1 MLGMGKTNELFN
13 KWWNTNNGK
22 ENCPKRVSNKN
33 EVKKMERLEEIK
45 ERKLELRDEIE
56 GLDDLDKVEELEKEV
71 DALNEEEEQINEV
84 QEEQEV
90 VEALEENDVE
100 TKSKLVSIEKKEVEV
115 KMETRNT
122 KEYIDAYAE
131 YIKTGRDEEV
141 RALLT
146 ENATSGTIAVP
157 ELVLDEVKTAWD
169 NNELLSL
176 VRRMNVRGNLKVQF
190 EISGTDAVVH
200 TEGAYAVDEEE
211 LVEGI
216 ASVDAVSIKKW
227 VSISDEVYNMRG
239 EEFLRYIYDELTYRI
254 AKKAADLLV
263 AKIVALST
271 SASSSAPSIAKVTA
285 APAVGT
291 IASAIANLSDD
302 AANPTIV
309 MNKLTWA
316 AFKAAQYANGY
327 GVDPFEGLR
336 VVFNNTLPA
345 YSAANANACYAIV
358 GDFGYGAIANFPNGE
373 DIEIKLDTLSKKK
386 EDLIEILGR
395 EYIGLGVVAD
405 KAFVQVCKPASV

>member
-1 MLGMGKTNELFN
+1 
-13 KWWNTNNGK
+13 
-22 ENCPKRVSNKN
+22 
-33 EVKKMERLEEIK
+33 MERLEEIEK
-45 ERKLELRDEIE
+45 RKLELRDEIE
-56 GLDDLDKVEELEKEV
+56 GLEDLDKVEEINEEI
-71 DALNEEEEQINEV
+71 DALNEEVEQINETQE
-84 QEEQEV
+84 QEEVAETLETQPEV
-90 VEALEENDVE
+90 KARAKEVSMELKKEEN
-100 TKSKLVSIEKKEVEV
+100 

-131 YIKTGRDEEV
+131 YVKTGKDEEV
-141 RALLT
+141 RSLLT
-146 ENATSGTIAVP
+146 ENVSGDIAVP
-157 ELVLDEVKTAWD
+157 DFVLDEVKTAWD

-190 EISGTDAVVH
+190 EISGSDAAVH

-216 ASVDAVSIKKW
+216 AELKPVSIKKW
-227 VSISDEVYNMRG
+227 ISISDEVMDMRG

-254 AKKAADLLV
+254 AKKAADTLIS
-263 AKIVALST
+263 KITTLST
-271 SASSSAPSIAKVTA
+271 SASSTAPSVGKVTA

-291 IASAIANLSDD
+291 IASAIAALSDE
-302 AANPTIV
+302 ASNPTIV

-316 AFKAAQYANGY
+316 AFKQAQYANNY
-327 GVDPFEGLR
+327 GVDPFEGLK

-358 GDFGYGAIANFPNGE
+358 GDFGHGAIANFPNGE

-386 EDLIEILGR
+386 EDLVEILGR
-395 EYIGLGVVAD
+395 EYIGLGVVAC
-405 KAFVQVCKPASV
+405 KAFVQVCKPESV

>member
-1 MLGMGKTNELFN
+1 
-13 KWWNTNNGK
+13 
-22 ENCPKRVSNKN
+22 
-33 EVKKMERLEEIK
+33 MERLEEIEK
-45 ERKLELRDEIE
+45 RKLELRDEIE
-56 GLDDLDKVEELEKEV
+56 GLEDLDKVEEINNEI
-71 DALNEEEEQINEV
+71 DALNEEVEQINESQK
-84 QEEQEV
+84 QEEV
-90 VEALEENDVE
+90 VEALEDNDLE
-100 TKSKLVSIEKKEVEV
+100 TKSKLVSIEEKKEDLI
-115 KMETRNT
+115 METRNS
-122 KEYIDAYAE
+122 KEYINAFAE
-131 YIKTGRDEEV
+131 YVKTGKDEEV

-146 ENATSGTIAVP
+146 ENATNGTIAVP
-157 ELVLDEVKTAWD
+157 DFVLDEVKTAWD

-216 ASVDAVSIKKW
+216 VELVPVSIKKW
-227 VSISDEVYNMRG
+227 VSISDEVMDMRG

-263 AKIVALST
+263 AKIVALDT
-271 SASSSAPSIAKVTA
+271 TATTNAPSIAKVTA

-291 IASAIANLSDD
+291 IATAIGNLSDE
-302 AANPTIV
+302 AANPVIV
-309 MNKLTWA
+309 MNKLTYA
-316 AFKAAQYANGY
+316 AFKNAAYANGY

-336 VVFNNTLPA
+336 VVFNNSLPA
-345 YSAANANACYAIV
+345 YSAASANACYAVV
-358 GDFGYGAIANFPNGE
+358 GDFGHGAIANFPNGE

-386 EDLIEILGR
+386 EDLVEILGR

-405 KAFVQVCKPASV
+405 KAFCQVAKPESV

>member
-1 MLGMGKTNELFN
+1 
-13 KWWNTNNGK
+13 
-22 ENCPKRVSNKN
+22 
-33 EVKKMERLEEIK
+33 MERLEEI
-45 ERKLELRDEIE
+45 EQRKLEIRDEVAALE
-56 GLDDLDKVEELEKEV
+56 EADDLEKVEELEEKVEELNKEV
-71 DALNEEEEQINEV
+71 EALDEEVEQINEV
-84 QEEQEV
+84 QESEEIA
-90 VEALEENDVE
+90 EALENNDIE
-100 TKSKLVSIEKKEVEV
+100 AKSKLVSIEKKEER
-115 KMETRNT
+115 KMETRNS

-131 YIKTGRDEEV
+131 YIKTGKDEEV

-146 ENATSGTIAVP
+146 ENVSGSIAVP
-157 ELVLDEVKTAWD
+157 DFVLDEVKTAWD

-176 VRRMNVRGNLKVQF
+176 VRRMEVKGNLKVNF
-190 EISGTDAVVH
+190 EISGSGAVVH

-216 ASVDAVSIKKW
+216 VELTPVSIKKW
-227 VSISDEVYNMRG
+227 VAISDEVYDMRG

-254 AKKAADLLV
+254 AKKAADTLI

-271 SASSSAPSIAKVTA
+271 SASTSAPSIAKVTA

-291 IASAIANLSDD
+291 IAAAVAALSDE

-316 AFKAAQYANGY
+316 NFKQAQYANGY

-345 YSAANANACYAIV
+345 YSAASANACYAIV
-358 GDFGYGAIANFPNGE
+358 GDFGHGAIANFPNGE
-373 DIEIKLDTLSKKK
+373 DIEIKLDTLSRKK

>member
-1 MLGMGKTNELFN
+1 
-13 KWWNTNNGK
+13 
-22 ENCPKRVSNKN
+22 
-33 EVKKMERLEEIK
+33 
-45 ERKLELRDEIE
+45 
-56 GLDDLDKVEELEKEV
+56 
-71 DALNEEEEQINEV
+71 
-84 QEEQEV
+84 
-90 VEALEENDVE
+90 
-100 TKSKLVSIEKKEVEV
+100 
-115 KMETRNT
+115 METRNT
-122 KEYIDAYAE
+122 PEYIEAYAR
-131 YIKTGRDEEV
+131 YIKTGKDEEV

-146 ENATSGTIAVP
+146 ENVSGSIAVP

-190 EISGTDAVVH
+190 EISGTDAAVH
-200 TEGAYAVDEEE
+200 TEGAYAVNEEE

-216 ASVDAVSIKKW
+216 AELVPASIKKW
-227 VSISDEVYNMRG
+227 VSISDEVMDMRG

-263 AKIVALST
+263 AKIVTLTT
-271 SASSSAPSIAKVTA
+271 SASTSAPSIAKVTA

-291 IASAIANLSDD
+291 IAAAIAALSDD

-316 AFKAAQYANGY
+316 EFKRVQYANGFN
-327 GVDPFEGLR
+327 VDPFEGLR
-336 VVFNNTLPA
+336 VVFNNSLPA

-386 EDLIEILGR
+386 EDLVEILGR
-395 EYIGLGVVAD
+395 EYVALGVVAC
-405 KAFVQVCKPASV
+405 KAFTQVCKPESV

>member
-1 MLGMGKTNELFN
+1 M
-13 KWWNTNNGK
+13 
-22 ENCPKRVSNKN
+22 S
-33 EVKKMERLEEIK
+33 RLEEIE
-45 ERKLELRDEIE
+45 ERKLALRDEIE
-56 GLDDLDKVEELEKEV
+56 GLEDLDKVEELEKEV
-71 DALNEEEEQINEV
+71 DALNEETELIEESQE
-84 QEEQEV
+84 QEEVAET
-90 VEALEENDVE
+90 LEEKPEVKAMAKE
-100 TKSKLVSIEKKEVEV
+100 VSMEFKKEEN

-131 YIKTGRDEEV
+131 YVKTGRDEEV

-146 ENATSGTIAVP
+146 ENASGTIAVP
-157 ELVLDEVKTAWD
+157 EFVLDEVKTAWD

-190 EISGTDAVVH
+190 EISGSAAVAH

-216 ASVDAVSIKKW
+216 AELTPVSIKKW
-227 VSISDEVYNMRG
+227 VSISDEVYDMRG

-254 AKKAADLLV
+254 AKKAADLLIG
-263 AKIVALST
+263 KIVALST

-291 IASAIANLSDD
+291 IASAIANLSDE

-316 AFKAAQYANGY
+316 AFKTAQYANGY

-345 YSAANANACYAIV
+345 YSTANSNACYAIV
-358 GDFGYGAIANFPNGE
+358 GDFGHGAIANFPNGE

-395 EYIGLGVVAD
+395 EYVGLGVVAD
-405 KAFVQVCKPASV
+405 KAFVQICKPASV

>member
-1 MLGMGKTNELFN
+1 
-13 KWWNTNNGK
+13 
-22 ENCPKRVSNKN
+22 
-33 EVKKMERLEEIK
+33 MERLEEIEK
-45 ERKLELRDEIE
+45 RKLELRDEID
-56 GLDDLDKVEELEKEV
+56 GLEDLDKVEEINNEI
-71 DALNEEEEQINEV
+71 DALNEEVEQINET
-84 QEEQEV
+84 QEEEEV
-90 VEALEENDVE
+90 AEALENNDVE
-100 TKSKLVSIEKKEVEV
+100 AKSKLVSIEKKEEIV
-115 KMETRNT
+115 METRNS
-122 KEYIDAYAE
+122 KEYINAYAE
-131 YIKTGRDEEV
+131 YVKTGKDEEV

-146 ENATSGTIAVP
+146 ENVDGGTIAVP
-157 ELVLDEVKTAWD
+157 DFVLDEVKTAWD

-190 EISGTDAVVH
+190 EISGTDAAVH

-216 ASVDAVSIKKW
+216 VELVPASIKKW
-227 VSISDEVYNMRG
+227 VSISDEVMDMRG

-263 AKIVALST
+263 AKIVALDT
-271 SASSSAPSIAKVTA
+271 TASSSAPSIAKVTA

-291 IASAIANLSDD
+291 IATAIGNLSDE

-309 MNKLTWA
+309 MNKLTYA
-316 AFKAAQYANGY
+316 TFKAAAYANGY

-336 VVFNNTLPA
+336 VVFNNSLPA

-358 GDFGYGAIANFPNGE
+358 GDFGHGAIANFPNGE

-386 EDLIEILGR
+386 EDLVEILGR

>member
-1 MLGMGKTNELFN
+1 M
-13 KWWNTNNGK
+13 
-22 ENCPKRVSNKN
+22 S
-33 EVKKMERLEEIK
+33 RLEEIE
-45 ERKLELRDEIE
+45 ERKLEIREEVE
-56 GLDDLDKVEELEKEV
+56 GLAETEDIEKVEELEKEV
-71 DALNEEEEQINEV
+71 DALNEEAEQINET
-84 QEEQEV
+84 QEQEEV
-90 VEALEENDVE
+90 VEALENNDVE
-100 TKSKLVSIEKKEVEV
+100 TKAKLVSMENKEER
-115 KMETRNT
+115 KMETRNS
-122 KEYIDAYAE
+122 KEYINAYAE
-131 YIKTGRDEEV
+131 YVKTGKDEEV

-146 ENATSGTIAVP
+146 ENVDGGTIAVP
-157 ELVLDEVKTAWD
+157 DFVLDEVKTAWD

-200 TEGAYAVDEEE
+200 TEGAYAVAEEE

-216 ASVDAVSIKKW
+216 VELVPASIKKW
-227 VSISDEVYNMRG
+227 VSISDEVMDMRG

-263 AKIVALST
+263 AKIVALDT
-271 SASSSAPSIAKVTA
+271 TASSSAPSVAKVTA

-291 IASAIANLSDD
+291 IATAIGNLSDE

-309 MNKLTWA
+309 MNKLTYA
-316 AFKAAQYANGY
+316 AFKNAAYANGY
-327 GVDPFEGLR
+327 GVDPFERLR
-336 VVFNNTLPA
+336 VVFNNSLPA
-345 YSAANANACYAIV
+345 YSAASANACYAIV
-358 GDFGYGAIANFPNGE
+358 GDFGHGAIANFPNGE

-386 EDLIEILGR
+386 EDLVEILGR

>member
-1 MLGMGKTNELFN
+1 M
-13 KWWNTNNGK
+13 
-22 ENCPKRVSNKN
+22 S
-33 EVKKMERLEEIK
+33 RLEEIE
-45 ERKLELRDEIE
+45 ERKLEIREEVE
-56 GLDDLDKVEELEKEV
+56 GLAETEDIEKVEELEKEV
-71 DALNEEEEQINEV
+71 DALNEEAEQINET
-84 QEEQEV
+84 QEQEEV
-90 VEALEENDVE
+90 VEALENNDVE
-100 TKSKLVSIEKKEVEV
+100 TKAKLVSMENKEER
-115 KMETRNT
+115 KMETRNS
-122 KEYIDAYAE
+122 KEYINAYAE
-131 YIKTGRDEEV
+131 YVKTGKDEEV

-146 ENATSGTIAVP
+146 ENVDGGTIAVP
-157 ELVLDEVKTAWD
+157 DFVLDEVKTAWD

-190 EISGTDAVVH
+190 EISGTDAAVH

-216 ASVDAVSIKKW
+216 VELIPASIKKW
-227 VSISDEVYNMRG
+227 VSISDEVMDMRG

-263 AKIVALST
+263 AKIVALDT
-271 SASSSAPSIAKVTA
+271 TASSSAPSIAKVTA

-291 IASAIANLSDD
+291 IATAIGNLSDE

-309 MNKLTWA
+309 MNKLTYA
-316 AFKAAQYANGY
+316 AFKNAAYANGY

-336 VVFNNTLPA
+336 VVFNNSLPA
-345 YSAANANACYAIV
+345 YSAASANACYAIV
-358 GDFGYGAIANFPNGE
+358 GDFGHGAIANFPNGE

-386 EDLIEILGR
+386 EDLVEILGR